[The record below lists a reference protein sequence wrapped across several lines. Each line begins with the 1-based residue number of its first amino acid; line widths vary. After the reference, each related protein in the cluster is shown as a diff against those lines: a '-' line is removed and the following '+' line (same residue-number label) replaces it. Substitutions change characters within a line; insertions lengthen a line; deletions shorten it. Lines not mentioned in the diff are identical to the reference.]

1 MYDWLTDTHAMLLE
15 MLSHL
20 KTCWEKYNAD
30 MTTIQYDDDDKQ
42 HPRRDWIINKLT
54 VRAKNISFHPQDSR
68 ISYASPSHI
77 VGLFH
82 YQKCCEEKHDK
93 NSPEMRLQFIS
104 FYHLQFAQTPGR
116 HVCTSSFPFISSD
129 GSYFIAKNI
138 DDQMKLGK

>member
-1 MYDWLTDTHAMLLE
+1 MI
-15 MLSHL
+15 
-20 KTCWEKYNAD
+20 N
-30 MTTIQYDDDDKQ
+30 MTTIQYDDKQ

-54 VRAKNISFHPQDSR
+54 VRAKNISFHHQDSR

-138 DDQMKLGK
+138 DEKMKLYK

>member
-1 MYDWLTDTHAMLLE
+1 MTINNTRDETELLILSMLKIFHFTTRTLGFRMLL
-15 MLSHL
+15 H
-20 KTCWEKYNAD
+20 
-30 MTTIQYDDDDKQ
+30 
-42 HPRRDWIINKLT
+42 
-54 VRAKNISFHPQDSR
+54 
-68 ISYASPSHI
+68 PSHI

-104 FYHLQFAQTPGR
+104 FYHLQFAQTLGR

-138 DDQMKLGK
+138 DEKMKLGK